1 MESAF
6 WHERW
11 ENQQIGF
18 HQPHTHELLLKY
30 FSGVVKP
37 GAKVFVPLCGKSK
50 DMLWLLEKG
59 YRVFGV
65 ELSELAARQFFEE
78 NQLKPR
84 VTQRGDFKEYAL
96 DELVIWVG
104 DFFKLAK
111 SDLADIDAWYDRA
124 AMIALPPEMR
134 QRYVQQLCE
143 QLPEQAKGLLIT
155 LQYPDGYRDGP
166 PFSVLEGEVEVGY
179 GQRFSIDQ
187 LESAETTVGGKQ
199 ADDNSVTEQ
208 VYKLD

>member
-78 NQLKPR
+78 NQLKPQI
-84 VTQRGDFKEYAL
+84 TQRGDFKEYAL

-104 DFFKLAK
+104 DFFKLVK

-155 LQYPDGYRDGP
+155 LQYPNGYREGP

-187 LESAETTVGGKQ
+187 LESAETTVNGKE
-199 ADDNSVTEQ
+199 ADDNPVTEQ

>member
-1 MESAF
+1 MEAVF
-6 WHERW
+6 WHDRW
-11 ENQQIGF
+11 KNQQIGF
-18 HQPHTHELLLKY
+18 HQPNTHELLLKY

-59 YRVFGV
+59 YRVFGI
-65 ELSELAARQFFEE
+65 ELSELAVKQFFEE
-78 NQLKPR
+78 NQLTPT
-84 VTQRGDFKEYAL
+84 VTTRGNFKEYAQ

-104 DFFKLAK
+104 DFFELAN

-134 QRYVQQLCE
+134 QRYVQQLCQ
-143 QLPEQAKGLLIT
+143 QLPQQAKGLLIT
-155 LQYPDGYRDGP
+155 LQYPDGFREGP
-166 PFSVLEGEVEVGY
+166 PFSVSEGEVEIGY
-179 GQRFSIDQ
+179 GQRFSVEQ
-187 LESAETTVGGKQ
+187 LESAGSTVNGIQSG
-199 ADDNSVTEQ
+199 DDSVAEQ